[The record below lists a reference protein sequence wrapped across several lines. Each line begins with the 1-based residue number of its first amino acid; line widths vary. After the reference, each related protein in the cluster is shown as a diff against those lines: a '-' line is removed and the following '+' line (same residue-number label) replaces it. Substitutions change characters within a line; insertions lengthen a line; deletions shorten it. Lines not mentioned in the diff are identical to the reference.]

1 MTIDIHTFPATF
13 TAIQSILDERCR
25 QERKWGTQSHPA
37 HIWLAILGEEYGE
50 LCEASLQYELPH
62 LHNPSGEYDLPAAQ
76 LKAALR
82 KEAVQVAAVAVAMIE
97 SIDRAEDDTDG

>member
-1 MTIDIHTFPATF
+1 MINRHTYLNADTY

-62 LHNPSGEYDLPAAQ
+62 LHNPSGEYDLPPSQ
-76 LKAALR
+76 LRAALR
-82 KEAVQVAAVAVAMIE
+82 KEAVQVAAVATAMIE
-97 SIDRAEDDTDG
+97 SLDREASDG